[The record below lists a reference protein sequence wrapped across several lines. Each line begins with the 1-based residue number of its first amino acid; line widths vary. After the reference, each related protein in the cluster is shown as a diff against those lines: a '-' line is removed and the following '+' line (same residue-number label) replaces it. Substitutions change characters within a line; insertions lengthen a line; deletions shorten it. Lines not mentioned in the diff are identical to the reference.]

1 MTDKPVDS
9 AARIG
14 QLERDIRRMRIAVV
28 GGLGLISTVALSA
41 FGEPSDPVVRAQVV
55 ELLDAGG
62 SRRATLSADGA
73 GLVLILLD
81 RSGRP
86 SGSLRLTAEPRLTV
100 ETGRGREVAGL
111 GYPKA
116 HHLTE

>member
-1 MTDKPVDS
+1 MTDKPVGS
-9 AARIG
+9 GARIDR
-14 QLERDIRRMRIAVV
+14 LEQVVRRMRIALV
-28 GGLGLISTVALSA
+28 GGLGLISTFALSA
-41 FGEPSDPVVRAQVV
+41 FGEPSDPVVRARVV

-62 SRRATLSADGA
+62 SRRGTLSADTA
-73 GLVLILLD
+73 GFMLILLD
-81 RSGRP
+81 ESGQP

-111 GYPKA
+111 GYPKP

>member
-9 AARIG
+9 GARLG
-14 QLERDIRRMRIAVV
+14 RLERDIRRMRIAVV
-28 GGLGLISTVALSA
+28 GGLGLISTFALSG
-41 FGEPSDPVVRAQVV
+41 FGEPADPVVRAQVV
-55 ELLDAGG
+55 ELRDTGG
-62 SRRATLSADGA
+62 SRRATLSADSA
-73 GLVLILLD
+73 GFVLILLD
-81 RSGRP
+81 ETGRP

-116 HHLTE
+116 HNLTE